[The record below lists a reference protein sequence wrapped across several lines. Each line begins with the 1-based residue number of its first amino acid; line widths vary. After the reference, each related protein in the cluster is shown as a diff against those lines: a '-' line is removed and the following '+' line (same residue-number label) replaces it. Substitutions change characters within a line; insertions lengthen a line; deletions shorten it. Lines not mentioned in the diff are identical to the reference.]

1 MSATRAVLL
10 KDLRLLWRQRSGWL
24 SAATFAAISVLTYS
38 FALDLAT
45 GEVKPLLP
53 GVLWV
58 TFLFAGII
66 ASGRSFAAEAE
77 QGTFDALLV
86 APAPRSAIYGAKLL
100 SNLIA
105 LLLIEVAVLVMAT
118 ILFNTALLSVE
129 LIAIM
134 MLGTLGYVSL
144 TTLLSTLG
152 SRVRSREV
160 LIPVLALPLLTPL
173 LIAAVRATGGA
184 LDLPTGGEAW
194 LLLLAVFTAWSVAR
208 QRAAL
213 PLRSGAMSAQ
223 AQPAD
228 TASRG
233 AATRLALFAL
243 RPVIAVYGM
252 RWTLLPP
259 LTGAAMLAMLV
270 GAVIVA
276 PREAIEGEVQRI
288 FYIHVPSAIA
298 AYLCFFVVV
307 AASIALLRTRNLRF
321 DAVARAAAGVGVL
334 FTALTLATGAIWGKP
349 IWGTWWAWDARLT
362 STLVLLLIYS
372 GYLLARSL
380 SDRGDVQA
388 ARYAAVF
395 AIIGF
400 VDIPIINLSVRWWRT
415 LHPDPIVTRGL
426 GDMALPNSMLVVL
439 MLGMA
444 AITLLALW
452 LMALR
457 SEVEQIGVRGDDLRS
472 EIDRREAQRSGAA

>member
-1 MSATRAVLL
+1 MNATRAVLL

-194 LLLLAVFTAWSVAR
+194 LLLLAVFTAWS
-208 QRAAL
+208 AL
-213 PLRSGAMSAQ
+213 GS
-223 AQPAD
+223 
-228 TASRG
+228 
-233 AATRLALFAL
+233 
-243 RPVIAVYGM
+243 
-252 RWTLLPP
+252 
-259 LTGAAMLAMLV
+259 
-270 GAVIVA
+270 
-276 PREAIEGEVQRI
+276 
-288 FYIHVPSAIA
+288 
-298 AYLCFFVVV
+298 
-307 AASIALLRTRNLRF
+307 
-321 DAVARAAAGVGVL
+321 
-334 FTALTLATGAIWGKP
+334 
-349 IWGTWWAWDARLT
+349 
-362 STLVLLLIYS
+362 VLL
-372 GYLLARSL
+372 
-380 SDRGDVQA
+380 
-388 ARYAAVF
+388 F
-395 AIIGF
+395 PF
-400 VDIPIINLSVRWWRT
+400 V
-415 LHPDPIVTRGL
+415 
-426 GDMALPNSMLVVL
+426 A
-439 MLGMA
+439 
-444 AITLLALW
+444 
-452 LMALR
+452 
-457 SEVEQIGVRGDDLRS
+457 EQ
-472 EIDRREAQRSGAA
+472 